1 MEEKREVIDLHELAE
16 RIYNLDKRV
25 YVDTGSSLGRVYSGD
40 KANNIQYIVDLLESK
55 KGAYV
60 LREELAL
67 IGNMSKTMQN
77 PEVREEL
84 MQEFSEILKL
94 TRAQADR
101 YTRIDIL
108 DESRAQLNSMPLKT
122 RFSDQDKKIICIGK
136 TRGAGG
142 TEIGFALA
150 HELKLSYYDQGLLK
164 ELLKRLE
171 AGKSSV
177 WDVSYLYEKK
187 SAQGSPVYTGR
198 PFSEEDMPFFRQ
210 MKEDFVR
217 YHGLPKRDALFFTQS
232 RLIEELARRE
242 NFVIM
247 GRYADVVLTNAGIPH
262 VNVFISAPFEKRVE
276 RTMRMYPEHTEKQV
290 RKMLR
295 KSDMRHMRDFWF
307 FTGKEW
313 GKSENYDITINS
325 ASYGINGSVALLI
338 EMLEGEIDY

>member
-1 MEEKREVIDLHELAE
+1 MEKKDTIDLRDLAE

-40 KANNIQYIVDLLESK
+40 KENNIQYIIDLLESK

-60 LREELAL
+60 LRDELAL

-77 PEVREEL
+77 SEVQEEL
-84 MQEFSEILKL
+84 MKEFSEITKL
-94 TRAQADR
+94 TRAQADN

-136 TRGAGG
+136 SRGSGG

-150 HELKLSYYDQGLLK
+150 NELGLSYYDNGLLR

-177 WDVSYLYEKK
+177 WDVSYLYEQKC
-187 SAQGSPVYTGR
+187 AEGSPVYTGR
-198 PFSEEDMPFFRQ
+198 PFSEDDKPFFRQ

-217 YHGLPKRDALFFTQS
+217 YHGLPKRDALFFVQS
-232 RLIEELARRE
+232 RLIEDLAKRE

-247 GRYADVVLTNAGIPH
+247 GRYADAVLTNAGIPH

-276 RTMRMYPEHTEKQV
+276 RIMRMYPEHPEKQV
-290 RKMLR
+290 RRMLKR
-295 KSDMRHMRDFWF
+295 SDAQHMRNFWF

-325 ASYGINGSVALLI
+325 ASYGIPGSVALLI
-338 EMLEGEIDY
+338 GMLEGEIDY